1 MEERAGGAGSVS
13 PGVRWDR
20 SLRCYPMG
28 LLAVSASLGVTRL
41 WEERSD
47 LKSSPKLLPH
57 VLAQHWLALF
67 IAQAADGVS
76 LEVWKLRVNCRY
88 KTVQHI
94 SGDGKARGGRCQL
107 PLKLPGK
114 R

>member
-1 MEERAGGAGSVS
+1 MEGRAGGAG
-13 PGVRWDR
+13 GGH
-20 SLRCYPMG
+20 G

-94 SGDGKARGGRCQL
+94 SGDGKARGGCCQL